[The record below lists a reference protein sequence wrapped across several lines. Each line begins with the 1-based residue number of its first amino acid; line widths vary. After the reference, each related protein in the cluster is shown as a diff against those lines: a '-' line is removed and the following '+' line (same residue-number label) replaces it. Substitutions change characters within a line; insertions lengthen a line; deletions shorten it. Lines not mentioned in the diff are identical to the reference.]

1 MFGSEAFSRN
11 SVCFGACDEWQSVQE
26 TPWRKC
32 SLRRKLNLSSLRPC
46 VPSWHFRQRAE
57 DSAEDISLNENSLAA
72 AALAVSFISA
82 VASSSLPAS
91 FSFWI
96 CR

>member
-32 SLRRKLNLSSLRPC
+32 PLRRKLNRSSLRPC
-46 VPSWHFRQRAE
+46 SPSWHFRQVAE
-57 DSAEDISLNENSLAA
+57 ASDEDISLNERILAA
-72 AALAVSFISA
+72 AALVVSFIS
-82 VASSSLPAS
+82 VLASSSLPAS

>member
-1 MFGSEAFSRN
+1 MFGSVAFSRN
-11 SVCFGACDEWQSVQE
+11 SVLLGACDEWQSLQE

-32 SLRRKLNLSSLRPC
+32 SLRRKLKRSSLRPC
-46 VPSWHFRQRAE
+46 VPSWHLRQIAE
-57 DSAEDISLNENSLAA
+57 DSAEDISLNECSLEA

-96 CR
+96 CK